1 MNLNATILGQGI
13 SFFLFVWFCM
23 KYIWPPILIAI
34 EERQKN
40 ISDSLFFIK
49 KERKNLLL
57 DQNNVRHEIECAKKE
72 AFKIIN
78 NANQQRDI
86 ILENAKTAATKES
99 DAIFIKMQLD
109 IETERTQMLERIHQD
124 VGNLALK
131 IAEKIIERSVRK
143 NENNDIINQFINKL

>member
-1 MNLNATILGQGI
+1 VNLNATILGQGI